1 MLNKLLNNQ
10 KGVTLI
16 ELLAAV
22 VILSVIAVPMFQLL
36 SNTFSVYI
44 DDQRKLQAM
53 TIAQENIEE
62 GKNNSSWVTE
72 GYLHSEYY
80 KVDSSTDENYET
92 EIFMKASSVNN
103 VNTVKILVKVYWEN
117 TDDDNLLTFLATET
131 RVQ

>member
-1 MLNKLLNNQ
+1 MK
-10 KGVTLI
+10 K
-16 ELLAAV
+16 E
-22 VILSVIAVPMFQLL
+22 
-36 SNTFSVYI
+36 
-44 DDQRKLQAM
+44 
-53 TIAQENIEE
+53 
-62 GKNNSSWVTE
+62 KNNSSWVTE

>member
-62 GKNNSSWVTE
+62 GK
-72 GYLHSEYY
+72 
-80 KVDSSTDENYET
+80 K
-92 EIFMKASSVNN
+92 
-103 VNTVKILVKVYWEN
+103 
-117 TDDDNLLTFLATET
+117 
-131 RVQ
+131 

>member
-72 GYLHSEYY
+72 GYSHSEYY
-80 KVDSSTDENYET
+80 KVDSSTDDNYLT
-92 EIFMKASSVNN
+92 EIFMKASSVND
-103 VNTVKILVKVYWEN
+103 VNTVKILVKVYWGN